1 MEHRYD
7 YIILGS
13 GASGLLLAYRL
24 DRDPYFSEKSILII
38 DREAKDTNDRT
49 WCFWE
54 EGPGEWDSI
63 LSHEWGSILFRSQE
77 YGSDIAIEPYRYKM
91 VRSAAFYSRIKNSL
105 SDKVYFL
112 VTQVT
117 SWKETGQGAE
127 VITDAGR
134 YECRKLFSS
143 IPAMDVNPKTSE
155 YPYLH
160 QHFVGW
166 FIQTPGPVFNPEV
179 ATFMDFTIDQKGN
192 TRFMYVLPYAANKA
206 LVEYTMFSASLL
218 TSEEYESGIREYLT
232 KQGLSDYTILEK
244 ETGDIPMTCYPFWRH
259 NSAHIMYI
267 GSAGGWT
274 NAATGYTFMNTVRT
288 TLRLRD
294 FLKKHDDL
302 SAFRVRGRHW
312 FYDLIF
318 LDVLWHNNASGS
330 NVFSSVFKN
339 NDIRTVL
346 RFLDETSGILEDLGV
361 LFATSPKINFIKS
374 AIRNFPRIIH
384 EFVRK

>member
-1 MEHRYD
+1 
-7 YIILGS
+7 
-13 GASGLLLAYRL
+13 
-24 DRDPYFSEKSILII
+24 
-38 DREAKDTNDRT
+38 
-49 WCFWE
+49 
-54 EGPGEWDSI
+54 
-63 LSHEWGSILFRSQE
+63 
-77 YGSDIAIEPYRYKM
+77 
-91 VRSAAFYSRIKNSL
+91 
-105 SDKVYFL
+105 
-112 VTQVT
+112 
-117 SWKETGQGAE
+117 
-127 VITDAGR
+127 
-134 YECRKLFSS
+134 
-143 IPAMDVNPKTSE
+143 
-155 YPYLH
+155 
-160 QHFVGW
+160 
-166 FIQTPGPVFNPEV
+166 
-179 ATFMDFTIDQKGN
+179 
-192 TRFMYVLPYAANKA
+192 
-206 LVEYTMFSASLL
+206 
-218 TSEEYESGIREYLT
+218 
-232 KQGLSDYTILEK
+232 
-244 ETGDIPMTCYPFWRH
+244 
-259 NSAHIMYI
+259 MYI

-274 NAATGYTFMNTVRT
+274 KAATGYTFMNTVRT